1 MPGLTWDGGFNFPSP
16 LRRIRAGALNSFLI
30 NCSILFA
37 FQIDING
44 AWWRKL
50 LFLCHLSPTSITKF
64 YRPVRVLASKLQSK
78 NCSCLF
84 FFFKNDFCQWKAERK
99 MNYLLQWILMLLDQ
113 WVFFQKQ
120 ECHIEKKGKKL
131 PNIIYAR
138 IAFQRDMEC
147 SSLDKWPKIRWK
159 VSKFFSSTHF
169 YDSMKIARD

>member
-1 MPGLTWDGGFNFPSP
+1 VLYCPRVRSSSLSLQMPGLTWDGGFNFPSP

-84 FFFKNDFCQWKAERK
+84 
-99 MNYLLQWILMLLDQ
+99 I
-113 WVFFQKQ
+113 FFQKWLLPMKSRKKN
-120 ECHIEKKGKKL
+120 ELFIAMNFNVTWSMSIFSKTRMSYRKEREKT
-131 PNIIYAR
+131 
-138 IAFQRDMEC
+138 
-147 SSLDKWPKIRWK
+147 
-159 VSKFFSSTHF
+159 SK
-169 YDSMKIARD
+169 YNLC